1 MSEAREATRG
11 SGIRLATEVV
21 SRALSVVTT
30 LLVARG
36 LGVADF
42 GTYAALTGIAV
53 VLAEAGDLG
62 LQGLAVPALIARRF
76 CLRDLL
82 RAKLLL
88 ALLLGALSVVLPG
101 LLATLAPVAVAV
113 LPFSW
118 RETILAAGRGGFLLT
133 PLILYYGLAGWSE
146 FLGVVLRAVGRRGQ
160 EAAVILCLRVS
171 GLLATVL
178 AIAAGARV
186 WGLAWAQAASV
197 AAPVLLGAWLLW
209 LTSRGAPSDKGA
221 PAGSVLRAAAPL
233 AVNGGLALLSL
244 RIELIAIFFLKGS
257 WEAGL
262 FGAALKLVESLNGI
276 PAALLSGALPSLTR
290 EALAGEGRSHQVRNR
305 TAALVAFLGVP
316 AALGMALQA
325 PGVLRLLGS
334 EYAAGAGS
342 LRILAFA
349 IAVLFTN
356 TLLLHALIAVGRAD
370 RLPRLTG
377 VRVSVAVL
385 LALALVPTLGGVGA
399 AIGFLVAELVLTA
412 LAARSCAA
420 VGFPVPILRPT
431 LLAAMLSLPMAAAVG
446 LLRTGPAL
454 AIAAGVVVYV
464 VTLLAAWHLGRDRV
478 RPLLEGRRD

>member
-21 SRALSVVTT
+21 GRALSVATT
-30 LLVARG
+30 FLVARG
-36 LGVADF
+36 LGVTDY
-42 GTYAALTGIAV
+42 GVWAALTGIAV
-53 VLAEAGDLG
+53 VMAEAGDLG

-82 RAKLLL
+82 KAKLLL
-88 ALLLGALSVVLPG
+88 ALLLGALAVVLPW
-101 LLATLAPVAVAV
+101 LLVAAAPMAAAV
-113 LPFSW
+113 LPLSW
-118 RETILAAGRGGFLLT
+118 RDTILAAGRGSFLLT
-133 PLILYYGLAGWSE
+133 PLILYFGLAGWSE
-146 FLGVVLRAVGRRGQ
+146 FLGVALRATGWRGQ
-160 EAAVILCLRVS
+160 EAAVILCLRLS

-186 WGLAWAQAASV
+186 WGLAWAWAASV
-197 AAPVLLGAWLLW
+197 VAPILLGVWLLW
-209 LTSRGAPSDKGA
+209 VASWGAPSVSGA
-221 PAGSVLRAAAPL
+221 PVGSVLRAATPL

-244 RIELIAIFFLKGS
+244 RIELIAIFILKGS

-262 FGAALKLVESLNGI
+262 FSAALKLVEALNGI

-290 EALAGEGRSHQVRNR
+290 EALAEEGRSHQVRNR
-305 TAALVAFLGVP
+305 TAFLVAFLGVP
-316 AALGMALQA
+316 AAFGMALQA
-325 PGVLRLLGS
+325 PWVLGLVGPG
-334 EYAAGAGS
+334 YAEGAGS

-356 TLLLHALIAVGRAD
+356 TLLINALIAMGRAD

-412 LAARSCAA
+412 LAARACAA
-420 VGFPVPILRPT
+420 AGFPVPVLRPT
-431 LLAAMLSLPMAAAVG
+431 LLAALLSLPMAAAVG
-446 LLRTGPAL
+446 LLRTGPAP
-454 AIAAGVVVYV
+454 AIAAGVAVYV
-464 VTLLAAWHLGRDRV
+464 VTLLAAWGLGGV
-478 RPLLEGRRD
+478 MRPLLASRRD

>member
-21 SRALSVVTT
+21 ARALAVATT
-30 LLVARG
+30 LVTLR

-42 GTYAALTGIAV
+42 GVFSALGGLAV
-53 VLAEAGDLG
+53 VIAEAGDLG

-76 CLRDLL
+76 SLRDLL

-88 ALLLGALSVVLPG
+88 AVLLGGLALGLPLLLGV
-101 LLATLAPVAVAV
+101 LAPVAAAV
-113 LPFSW
+113 LPVSW
-118 RETILAAGRGGFLLT
+118 RQTVLAAGGGSFLLT

-146 FLGVVLRAVGRRGQ
+146 FLGVALRAAGRRGQ
-160 EAAVILCLRVS
+160 EAAVILCLRLS

-197 AAPVLLGAWLLW
+197 AAPILLGVWFLFRAGL
-209 LTSRGAPSDKGA
+209 GAPSDKQA
-221 PAGSVLRAAAPL
+221 AGPVLRAAAPL

-244 RIELIAIFFLKGS
+244 RIELLAIFILKGS
-257 WEAGL
+257 REAGL
-262 FGAALKLVESLNGI
+262 FGAALKLIESLNGI

-290 EALAGEGRSHQVRNR
+290 EALAGEGRSHQVRDR

-325 PGVLRLLGS
+325 PGVLRLVAPG
-334 EYAAGAGS
+334 YAEGAGS

-356 TLLLHALIAVGRAD
+356 TLLINALIAMGRAD

-412 LAARSCAA
+412 LAARACAA
-420 VGFPVPILRPT
+420 AGFPVPVLRPT
-431 LLAAMLSLPMAAAVG
+431 LLAALLSLPMAAAVG
-446 LLRTGPAL
+446 LLRTGPAP
-454 AIAAGVVVYV
+454 AMAAGVAVYV
-464 VTLLAAWHLGRDRV
+464 VTLLAAWGLGGV
-478 RPLLEGRRD
+478 MRPLLASRRD